1 MSNALT
7 LATLR
12 TRVRRYTGDV
22 SSDTTKQR
30 WSNSIIDDAINDSLD
45 EFAAQTLLKIDT
57 ATDTSVAGDVEYTFP
72 TDAYKLTRI
81 EMNGKTIYPTSMSE
95 LDMWKR
101 NWRDDTT
108 GEPKWWY
115 HTSARSWKF
124 YPPCDS
130 GNESQTITYYYYDI
144 PMALT
149 TTTDSPDFAGEYH
162 KAIAHGAAAE
172 LLTNDREY
180 DLAGVHQAKFEAF
193 KQRAASA
200 LRRMHDRAGPM
211 RMTIERDTSPADTTI
226 DPLQRFFW
234 G

>member
-1 MSNALT
+1 MAALT
-7 LATLR
+7 LANLR
-12 TRVRRYTGDV
+12 TRVRRYVGDV

-30 WSNSIIDDAINDSLD
+30 YSDTMIDDAINDSMD
-45 EFAAQTLLKIDT
+45 EFASEARIKIDT
-57 ATDTSVAGDVEYTFP
+57 ATGTSSTGDVEYTFP

-95 LDMWKR
+95 MDMYKR
-101 NWRDDTT
+101 NWRDD
-108 GEPKWWY
+108 GNGDPRWWY
-115 HTSARSWKF
+115 HTSSRNWKF

-130 GNESQTITYYYYDI
+130 GAASQTITYYYYDI
-144 PMALT
+144 PAALSAVGDT
-149 TTTDSPDFAGEYH
+149 PDFASEYH
-162 KAIAHGAAAE
+162 KAVGRGAAAE

-193 KQRAASA
+193 KQKAAAA
-200 LRRMHDRAGPM
+200 LRRMHDRSGPM
-211 RMTIERDTSPADTTI
+211 RMTIDRGEVGSDSTI